1 MQRDPIE
8 YGGGSVNLYEYVA
21 SAPLLWLDPL
31 GLQWVLGLHSDTG
44 ASGGSNAT
52 DGHAWLTLSNTNSGA
67 HLSYGLW
74 PDGHPGI
81 QQAGLANGPG
91 SDVRVN
97 YEGDLTRPPMDAND
111 AEIYWDITDEQAQQ
125 VIKYA
130 NQVHLWEYRNN
141 CSRFAGKCIE
151 TVLGIRVE
159 AYDGRVLFFRTPTAL
174 ARWIKRELK
183 KREAEEKRKKLE
195 EERKKKKEEKEKDGD
210 TCEPK
215 DPSDSGP
222 SDSSGSGK
230 PPGSS

>member
-1 MQRDPIE
+1 M
-8 YGGGSVNLYEYVA
+8 
-21 SAPLLWLDPL
+21 
-31 GLQWVLGLHSDTG
+31 
-44 ASGGSNAT
+44 
-52 DGHAWLTLSNTNSGA
+52 
-67 HLSYGLW
+67 
-74 PDGHPGI
+74 
-81 QQAGLANGPG
+81 ANGPG